1 MINVPFAQTTV
12 KKLLH
17 HTASL
22 VFLSERHKCSPYTLQ
37 IRYVPAQYRILEMF
51 SILQIMLANV
61 STEYYNV
68 ERQVKKPC
76 LKYN

>member
-1 MINVPFAQTTV
+1 M
-12 KKLLH
+12 H

-37 IRYVPAQYRILEMF
+37 VRYVPAQYRILEMF

-68 ERQVKKPC
+68 ERQVKKTC